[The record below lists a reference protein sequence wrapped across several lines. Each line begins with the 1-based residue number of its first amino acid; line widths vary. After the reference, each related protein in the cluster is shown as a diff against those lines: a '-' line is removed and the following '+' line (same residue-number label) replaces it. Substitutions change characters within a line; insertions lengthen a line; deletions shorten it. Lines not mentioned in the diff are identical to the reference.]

1 MSTLLLPPQGFP
13 APHHKRQLVLGRL
26 PPGDKTLR
34 WQGPRDV
41 VDLTSGTNLAT
52 GEVTHRFTTP
62 ILIVIN
68 SESRGTYFL
77 GASSKDPVR
86 L

>member
-1 MSTLLLPPQGFP
+1 M
-13 APHHKRQLVLGRL
+13 RGRRSSWVTRS
-26 PPGDKTLR
+26 KA
-34 WQGPRDV
+34 
-41 VDLTSGTNLAT
+41 STNLAA
-52 GEVTHRFTTP
+52 GEVTRRFTTP